1 MMQGRGYS
9 VILSDMCPS
18 VSGLAEKDAALSGE
32 LGLCALHLALGQSES
47 SDAIPDSGGILLPGG
62 SLIIKLLEGEE
73 SQGTSLFPCTSV
85 KHYTEGIV

>member
-1 MMQGRGYS
+1 
-9 VILSDMCPS
+9 
-18 VSGLAEKDAALSGE
+18 
-32 LGLCALHLALGQSES
+32 LHLALGQSES